1 MMCSSSFRPASD
13 EVRQI
18 ETRVAF
24 DTQAQTDR
32 NLIST
37 GLIEK
42 LNKNTDNNISS
53 LIRNENC
60 TCMKICFILDREWC
74 KECIG
79 LVTLTLHLNYNT
91 PLRTL
96 INVPI
101 VKEILLDCMIVD
113 FDDVRFLR
121 LDLVDVSSGLS
132 SILL

>member
-1 MMCSSSFRPASD
+1 VGLLLISEEA
-13 EVRQI
+13 RQI

-24 DTQAQTDR
+24 DTQVQTDR
-32 NLIST
+32 SLISA

-42 LNKNTDNNISS
+42 INKNINNNISS

-60 TCMKICFILDREWC
+60 TCMKICSILDRDWC

-79 LVTLTLHLNYNT
+79 LVTLTLHLNHNT

-113 FDDVRFLR
+113 FDDTDYSLI
-121 LDLVDVSSGLS
+121 VSAQDIERYELMGL
-132 SILL
+132 ILG

>member
-1 MMCSSSFRPASD
+1 MCSLSFRPGSE

-24 DTQAQTDR
+24 DTQAQTNR
-32 NLIST
+32 SLISA
-37 GLIEK
+37 GLTKK
-42 LNKNTDNNISS
+42 LNKNIDNNISN

-60 TCMKICFILDREWC
+60 TCMKICSILDRDWC

-79 LVTLTLHLNYNT
+79 LVSLILLHLNHNT

-101 VKEILLDCMIVD
+101 VKEMLLDCMIVD
-113 FDDVRFLR
+113 FDDADYSLIVHRA
-121 LDLVDVSSGLS
+121 
-132 SILL
+132 I